1 MLEMGHFEQALDDI
15 SEWTSRCSS
24 GLSGIG
30 SDQANLQTDL
40 ARIELLQSELDARR
54 NALEKLR
61 GTASDKFPLKQK
73 RLGAIGENLTK
84 IGSIAK
90 TKHDMMKNKMKQLES
105 SNNKKKVVQKWAQEV
120 AEMLVNDGPYR

>member
-1 MLEMGHFEQALDDI
+1 MKSL
-15 SEWTSRCSS
+15 
-24 GLSGIG
+24 GIG
-30 SDQANLQTDL
+30 SDPANVQTDL

-73 RLGAIGENLTK
+73 RLAAISENLSK

-90 TKHDMMKNKMKQLES
+90 TKHDMMRNKMKQLEN
-105 SNNKKKVVQKWAQEV
+105 SNNKKKIVQKWAQEV
-120 AEMLVNDGPYR
+120 AEMLVNDGPYRLVPLQIY